1 MRAAIIVMMLMFG
14 SQAEAQNFY
23 CEGEL
28 GYEIKKIEQKLDPNK
43 INYAPPRPKN
53 NVGTNAEFEKLSFGV
68 TIYDGSVKLHI
79 PSLFS
84 GEVSLDQVGTLFE
97 TDFYSSSEVS
107 MFFIDAFNFKQKKN
121 KVGGSLSGSYHQ
133 LFIDRIK
140 HTVFFLEQTWDH
152 SHDQDVYET
161 FAVTSSVCDEVVD

>member
-1 MRAAIIVMMLMFG
+1 MASAH
-14 SQAEAQNFY
+14 
-23 CEGEL
+23 
-28 GYEIKKIEQKLDPNK
+28 QKLDPNK

-107 MFFIDAFNFKQKKN
+107 MFFIDAFNFKQKKTRWEAVYQDLITN
-121 KVGGSLSGSYHQ
+121 
-133 LFIDRIK
+133 
-140 HTVFFLEQTWDH
+140 FL
-152 SHDQDVYET
+152 
-161 FAVTSSVCDEVVD
+161 